1 MTILLSYFIYFNKDN
16 ALVITVLNTVLN
28 VPLLTFQTAYREG
41 ANPLRIFYN
50 KQVLWNL
57 IRYS

>member
-50 KQVLWNL
+50 KQVL
-57 IRYS
+57 